1 MTKKT
6 RLINKINALSAKEK
20 KEIIAFFTVN
30 PVFENRI
37 DWNKKNLTI
46 KDFEAVFALS
56 RMSRRNRKNSIK
68 MFNNYNCK
76 ILAQT
81 EEFVILVPLDYFCA
95 QFLTSF
101 DCGGEGAKWCI
112 GNKRTSS
119 HWAHY
124 IKRESIFYFMYF
136 FERHP
141 LFGKKLMIEIDK
153 NNRAQF
159 FTQKDGQHHFDLLA
173 KFLADKLNIV
183 KQGKIVWRKK

>member
-6 RLINKINALSAKEK
+6 RLINKLNTLSAEEK

-30 PVFENRI
+30 PVFESRI
-37 DWNKKNLTI
+37 DWNKKNLTFE
-46 KDFEAVFALS
+46 DFKTVFALS

-101 DCGGEGAKWCI
+101 DCGGEDAKWCI
-112 GNKRTSS
+112 GNKRRIDF
-119 HWAHY
+119 WYNY
-124 IKRESIFYFMYF
+124 IKRDSIFYFMYF

-141 LFGKKLMIEIDK
+141 IFGKKLMIEID
-153 NNRAQF
+153 NDNRSRF
-159 FTQKDGQHHFDLLA
+159 YTQKNVGHNFELLA

-183 KQGKIVWRKK
+183 NQGKIVWRKK